1 MGRKAKLRADR
12 NEPLPRYIDSPTF
25 GLVDTEDF
33 RGCQV
38 VQWNFE
44 DDQPHTLLEPKTKQV
59 HINRRYI
66 DPALDLQLLMKSMN
80 ELDPNIEV
88 TKAEYTRW

>member
-1 MGRKAKLRADR
+1 MGRKAKLRAER

-44 DDQPHTLLEPKTKQV
+44 DDQPHTLLEPKTKLV

-66 DPALDLQLLMKSMN
+66 DPDLDLQLLMKSMN